1 MFRIQFISNT
11 TFVTLVQL
19 KYLNLI
25 GNSLRH
31 VVETRLYFEFN
42 LKLVN
47 LTLDT
52 NTISSVTPHNLASL
66 GTRRRKLT
74 SGILA
79 SHDLKKIDINM
90 STEQYVEHIRKLL
103 INAKYNEKL
112 TDCIICMFI
121 FDFSACQIIFV
132 IFYYLFF

>member
-1 MFRIQFISNT
+1 M
-11 TFVTLVQL
+11 TLVQL

-31 VVETRLYFEFN
+31 VIETRLYFEFN

-52 NTISSVTPHNLASL
+52 NTISSSVVTPHNPASM
-66 GTRRRKLT
+66 GARRRKLT
-74 SGILA
+74 SGILV
-79 SHDLKKIDINM
+79 SHDLKNFDINM

-121 FDFSACQIIFV
+121 FEFLTCQIV
-132 IFYYLFF
+132 YL